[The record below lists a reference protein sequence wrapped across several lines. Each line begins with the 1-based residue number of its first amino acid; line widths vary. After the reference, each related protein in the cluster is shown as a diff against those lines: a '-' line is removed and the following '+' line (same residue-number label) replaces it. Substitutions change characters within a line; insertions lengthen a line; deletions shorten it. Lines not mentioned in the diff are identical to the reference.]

1 MNLTH
6 GLIYS
11 QRVLLKLVDS
21 GLSREAAYDLVQ
33 PKTALAWDEQKDF
46 RQLLEADPKVMAQL
60 TPAEM
65 DDAFDYHWHLSQVQT
80 IFDRVF
86 K

>member
-21 GLSREAAYDLVQ
+21 GLSRESAYDLVQ

-46 RQLLEADPKVMAQL
+46 RQLLEADPKVTSQL
-60 TPAEM
+60 TQTDL
-65 DDAFDYHWHLSQVQT
+65 DDAFDYHWHLQRIAE
-80 IFDRVF
+80 IFERVF
-86 K
+86 D

>member
-1 MNLTH
+1 M
-6 GLIYS
+6 
-11 QRVLLKLVDS
+11 
-21 GLSREAAYDLVQ
+21 
-33 PKTALAWDEQKDF
+33 DEQKDF

-65 DDAFDYHWHLSQVQT
+65 DDAFDYHWHLIQVQT